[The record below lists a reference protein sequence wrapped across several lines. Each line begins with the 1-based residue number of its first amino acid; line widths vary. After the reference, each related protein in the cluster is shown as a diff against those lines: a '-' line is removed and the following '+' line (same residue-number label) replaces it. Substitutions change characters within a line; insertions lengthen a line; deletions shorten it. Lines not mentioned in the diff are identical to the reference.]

1 MPITADLNLI
11 KAHFGAA
18 PFDYSHALETSQLC
32 ESIGAFLGLTGDELW
47 ACRAAGMFHDLGRN
61 IEVPAGGGDLDRKNG
76 GKVSLWTERAP
87 NHARL
92 SADLAEVA
100 LASDVNFTATHMTAR
115 VCRVI
120 GQHNI
125 HGPAPT
131 DPIALALYDADLLEA
146 ARFGRFYGQD
156 IGTFEKFLHG
166 RYSRLATEWARD
178 PRVKERWRRT
188 RQTPVIAGNRFENAG
203 IGGASASEIAE
214 RITANR
220 RL

>member
-1 MPITADLNLI
+1 VPITADLNLTG
-11 KAHFGAA
+11 AHFGAA

-61 IEVPAGGGDLDRKNG
+61 IEVPLGGGVLDRKNG

-87 NHARL
+87 DHARV
-92 SADLAEVA
+92 SADLAEIA
-100 LASDVNFTATHMTAR
+100 LQKDVNFMATHLDQR

-125 HGPAPT
+125 HGPTPT
-131 DPIALALYDADLLEA
+131 DPIAKALYDADILEA
-146 ARFGRFYGQD
+146 ARFGHYYGQD
-156 IGTFEKFLHG
+156 IGLFEKFLHG
-166 RYSRLATEWARD
+166 RYSRLCTEWARD

-188 RQTPVIAGNRFENAG
+188 RNGSQAPGKAFQNSGVDGR
-203 IGGASASEIAE
+203 SASEIAQT
-214 RITANR
+214 ITSR
-220 RL
+220 RA